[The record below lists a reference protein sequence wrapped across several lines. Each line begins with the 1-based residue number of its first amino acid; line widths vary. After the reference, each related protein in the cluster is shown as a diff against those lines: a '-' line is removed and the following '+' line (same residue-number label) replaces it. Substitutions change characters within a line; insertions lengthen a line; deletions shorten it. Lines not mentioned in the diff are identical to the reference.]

1 MTSPRIAAAALSSLR
16 HRACCVRLTRLLG
29 GAAFAL
35 LLPTR
40 ITAQV
45 SRLSGPL
52 TSGGDVAEFQVAP
65 NGSRVLY
72 RADQDVD
79 GVVELFSV
87 SIDGGVPLEL
97 NGLLAAG
104 GNVGPNFRISPGG
117 SRVLY
122 WADQDEDE
130 VFELFS
136 VPLDGSQAPVQVNG
150 PLVLGGDV
158 QFTPTF
164 LPAEA
169 FAPMTPDGSRVL
181 YVADQEQD
189 ELFELYSA
197 PIDGSEPAVKL
208 SAVLVPGGDVVL
220 STPPFGPNPIWP
232 QVSPDGS
239 SAVYR
244 ADQEADDV
252 IELYSV
258 PLDGSRAPLKL
269 NQPLGPAGDVFS
281 ALVSPDGAWVLYV
294 ASLDAFGPGELFRV
308 PLPGRRLETRR
319 LQGPGRVRL
328 NVHLDPFESVSRVS
342 ISPDGSRVLYQANPS
357 GGDSDELFSVPVNG
371 GSPSVKLSKPGDGAV
386 FTSVTSSVDARV
398 VYQAGNFEA
407 FDWKLFSAPIDGSS
421 ERIQI
426 STMSTLGY
434 VRGDFD
440 LAPQTNRVVYVF
452 ELTGSSAGSELHSV
466 PIDGSASPVKL
477 NPPGTS
483 AVSFRISPGGR
494 HVLYL
499 QSPLPSGPLELFAAP
514 VDGSRPAWRL
524 NAPLVAGGNVGHDL
538 DRRGFAVT
546 AAKRVLYLAD
556 QEVDEVF
563 ELFESAL
570 GRQYRRDH

>member
-1 MTSPRIAAAALSSLR
+1 MASPCPVTHAPLALR
-16 HRACCVRLTRLLG
+16 HRACCGHVPRLLG

-35 LLPTR
+35 LLHAR
-40 ITAQV
+40 VTAQAL
-45 SRLSGPL
+45 RLNGPL
-52 TSGGDVAEFQVAP
+52 APGGDVAEFQVAP
-65 NGSRVLY
+65 DGSRVFY

-79 GVVELFSV
+79 EVFELFSV
-87 SIDGGVPLEL
+87 SIDGGSPLEL
-97 NGLLAAG
+97 NGPLAAG
-104 GNVGPNFRISPGG
+104 GSVGREFVHNLRVSPGG
-117 SRVLY
+117 NRVLY

-130 VFELFS
+130 AFELFS
-136 VPLDGSQAPVQVNG
+136 VPSDGSQPPVQLNG
-150 PLVLGGDV
+150 PLVPGGDV

-164 LPAEA
+164 LPAQA

-181 YVADQEQD
+181 YVADQEQN
-189 ELFELYSA
+189 EVFELYCA
-197 PIDGSEPAVKL
+197 PLDGSQPAVKL

-252 IELYSV
+252 FELYGV
-258 PLDGSRAPLKL
+258 PLDGSRLPLKL
-269 NQPLGPAGDVFS
+269 NQPLGPDGDVLS
-281 ALVSPDGAWVLYV
+281 ALISPDGAWVLYV
-294 ASLDAFGPGELFRV
+294 ARLDASGPIELYRV
-308 PLPGRRLETRR
+308 ALRGRRPERR
-319 LQGPGRVRL
+319 RISGQNRVRL
-328 NVHLDPFESVSRVS
+328 NVDLDPGEAVSRVS

-357 GGDSDELFSVPVNG
+357 GGASDELFSVPING
-371 GSPSVKLSKPGDGAV
+371 SSPSVKLSKPGDGAV

-398 VYQAGNFEA
+398 VYQAGNEEA
-407 FDWKLFSAPIDGSS
+407 FDWKLFCAPIDGSS

-426 STMSTLGY
+426 STLSALGY
-434 VRGDFD
+434 VRGDFE
-440 LAPQTNRVVYVF
+440 LVPQANRVVYAF
-452 ELTGSSAGSELHSV
+452 ALTGSGAGSELHSV

-477 NPPGTS
+477 NPAGTS
-483 AVSFRISPGGR
+483 AVSFRVGAGGR

-524 NAPLVAGGNVGHDL
+524 NAPLVASRNVV
-538 DRRGFAVT
+538 GFAVT

-563 ELFESAL
+563 ELFETFLERPFLRA
-570 GRQYRRDH
+570 R